1 MPIDISALA
10 RLGAQMRIAEL
21 IAEIESLVHAF
32 PGLGKAPARIAKP
45 TESGRPVRRKRRKM
59 SVATKAK
66 IKAAWARRRGG
77 AERTAPQTADNLATE
92 APAKKRRTI
101 SAAGRARIAAA
112 QRKRWASIR
121 KAKNNE

>member
-21 IAEIESLVHAF
+21 IAEIESLVDAF
-32 PGLGKAPARIAKP
+32 PGLGKAPARTATP
-45 TESGRPVRRKRRKM
+45 TESGRPVPRKRRKM
-59 SVATKAK
+59 SLATNAK
-66 IKAAWARRRGG
+66 LKAAWARRRGE
-77 AERTAPQTADNLATE
+77 AEKAGPQIADAQVTE

-101 SAAGRARIAAA
+101 SAAGKARIAAA